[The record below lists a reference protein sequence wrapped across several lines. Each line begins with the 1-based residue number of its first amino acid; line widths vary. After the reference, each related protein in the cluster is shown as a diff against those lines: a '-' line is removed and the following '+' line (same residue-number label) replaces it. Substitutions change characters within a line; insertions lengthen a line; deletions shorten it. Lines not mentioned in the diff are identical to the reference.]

1 MKVKDNFNFTIP
13 FKRILIVSIFVG
25 LFIVS
30 GSLEAASKGL
40 ESFSLDVSSVQ
51 AQLICN
57 VKDYGA
63 KGDGVTE
70 DTTAIQAAI
79 DDCSGQGGGTV
90 LFPRPGTY
98 ISNVIHIKDNVTLKF
113 DGVNMD
119 DVILKGKDD
128 TTSSRFILAENVSNV
143 GIEGP
148 GTIDRGKGGSEDP
161 APYWIPYDVWY
172 WKHIVGFVDCVNVTV
187 RDIEIVSEDYSVQY
201 CGTHLT
207 ASNCTNVL
215 YDNVIIRSN
224 QEGSS
229 NDSIQTTNSG
239 SNITIRNSKIF
250 AGDDSLVF
258 HGTLEKTDF
267 DNVLVQNVYIDGET
281 VQGAVMLTT
290 GGQNSPDGSWQ
301 TNMTF
306 EDITVEDSL
315 SGWGW
320 GHGISIWPR
329 GPNVHYENIT
339 FRNWEMLGH
348 VPTPFYGV
356 FNYGNGGLDGMTA
369 ENIIFEDITIH
380 RTSEYPKQDLEGHG
394 PSVIQHMQS
403 VLFKNI
409 TYKYSGGE
417 RPPDPNQEKL
427 ITFKD
432 IPDLQIINFNILIDG
447 SPVNDPYAYLGF
459 ENCGV
464 IIDENEVEDLNQDGV
479 VDIIDAQICV
489 NVAIGEETAPNLV
502 ERADVNLDGSVD
514 ASDVDVVM
522 RTIMER

>member
-1 MKVKDNFNFTIP
+1 MRVKNESNLTLH
-13 FKRILIVSIFVG
+13 FKRILMVSTFAG

-30 GSLEAASKGL
+30 DSLEAASKGL
-40 ESFSLDVSSVQ
+40 EPSSLDVSSVQ
-51 AQLICN
+51 AQFICN

-63 KGDGVTE
+63 KGDGETE

-98 ISNVIHIKDNVTLKF
+98 ISNVIHIKDNVTLKL

-119 DVILKGKDD
+119 DVILKGKDN

-172 WKHIVGFVDCVNVTV
+172 WKHIVGFVDCVDVTV

-215 YDNVIIRSN
+215 YDNVTIRSN

-239 SNITIRNSKIF
+239 SNITIRNSQVL

-258 HGTLEKTDF
+258 HGTLENTDF

-306 EDITVEDSL
+306 EDITVDDSL

-329 GPNVHYENIT
+329 GPNVHYQNIA
-339 FRNWEMLGH
+339 FRNW
-348 VPTPFYGV
+348 
-356 FNYGNGGLDGMTA
+356 
-369 ENIIFEDITIH
+369 
-380 RTSEYPKQDLEGHG
+380 
-394 PSVIQHMQS
+394 
-403 VLFKNI
+403 
-409 TYKYSGGE
+409 
-417 RPPDPNQEKL
+417 
-427 ITFKD
+427 
-432 IPDLQIINFNILIDG
+432 
-447 SPVNDPYAYLGF
+447 
-459 ENCGV
+459 
-464 IIDENEVEDLNQDGV
+464 
-479 VDIIDAQICV
+479 
-489 NVAIGEETAPNLV
+489 
-502 ERADVNLDGSVD
+502 
-514 ASDVDVVM
+514 
-522 RTIMER
+522 